1 MSMVLPSHCYER
13 YFLVLPGIA
22 GLDVSGYFII
32 YFYCNLC
39 LWVSSIYKKTLC
51 KNKLYK
57 KAEYLKMTF
66 TYTMNNNKLAGSWEQ
81 ELHLQKVSTPLAQFN
96 SYAEPRTF
104 FSTNNNSTKLWGINC
119 ITDLVFIDSQ
129 IEDYQSLVNGVL
141 PGVKAVVLNSREN
154 GVDQITRVIGRY
166 FHISSVHIVSHGR
179 PGCLYLG
186 NGQLNLDNIN
196 HNYIADLQGW
206 SVSNLLLYGCNVA
219 AGDGGA
225 EFLEKLHR
233 VTGANIAASARP
245 TGNVALGGDWELEV
259 NPGNVDLRLPFR
271 QDAIATYGHILSDN
285 TKDTAKNMGNLG
297 PIQIFEDWVGSSDRY
312 DYYQFNLLENSIVKF
327 NLSGLE
333 GCTYIYTY
341 EKGNNKAIC
350 PGQFSVNDFF
360 LSLFYLIS
368 YFNLLVTLSNLQ
380 L

>member
-1 MSMVLPSHCYER
+1 M
-13 YFLVLPGIA
+13 
-22 GLDVSGYFII
+22 
-32 YFYCNLC
+32 
-39 LWVSSIYKKTLC
+39 
-51 KNKLYK
+51 YK
-57 KAEYLKMTF
+57 KAKYLKMTF
-66 TYTMNNNKLAGSWEQ
+66 TYPINNNKLAGSWEQ

-141 PGVKAVVLNSREN
+141 PGVKVVVLNSTEN

-225 EFLEKLHR
+225 EFWR
-233 VTGANIAASARP
+233 S
-245 TGNVALGGDWELEV
+245 
-259 NPGNVDLRLPFR
+259 
-271 QDAIATYGHILSDN
+271 
-285 TKDTAKNMGNLG
+285 
-297 PIQIFEDWVGSSDRY
+297 
-312 DYYQFNLLENSIVKF
+312 
-327 NLSGLE
+327 
-333 GCTYIYTY
+333 CT
-341 EKGNNKAIC
+341 
-350 PGQFSVNDFF
+350 D
-360 LSLFYLIS
+360 
-368 YFNLLVTLSNLQ
+368 
-380 L
+380 